1 MTTNLISNCNQ
12 LTFFCCVQVCCIVP
26 LRSDVGLVELK
37 GAAYLMSS
45 PMVALVVRELV
56 MLMYNQRLNERG
68 AVSWDLDYLHSANAT
83 KSINWIKSFK
93 DFCITVYMH
102 RCLSMFTT
110 KCKGG
115 KIHYQP
121 ELNTFKRYEGW
132 GGKGRYTVN
141 NIKWKVNVS
150 LKYHKI
156 NQVTTHKVHNR
167 TINNFYGTW
176 PPL

>member
-83 KSINWIKSFK
+83 KSIN
-93 DFCITVYMH
+93 
-102 RCLSMFTT
+102 
-110 KCKGG
+110 
-115 KIHYQP
+115 
-121 ELNTFKRYEGW
+121 
-132 GGKGRYTVN
+132 
-141 NIKWKVNVS
+141 
-150 LKYHKI
+150 
-156 NQVTTHKVHNR
+156 
-167 TINNFYGTW
+167 
-176 PPL
+176 

>member
-1 MTTNLISNCNQ
+1 MLSDVKKKFTNLPMTTNLISNCNQ

-83 KSINWIKSFK
+83 KSIN
-93 DFCITVYMH
+93 
-102 RCLSMFTT
+102 
-110 KCKGG
+110 
-115 KIHYQP
+115 
-121 ELNTFKRYEGW
+121 
-132 GGKGRYTVN
+132 
-141 NIKWKVNVS
+141 
-150 LKYHKI
+150 
-156 NQVTTHKVHNR
+156 
-167 TINNFYGTW
+167 
-176 PPL
+176 